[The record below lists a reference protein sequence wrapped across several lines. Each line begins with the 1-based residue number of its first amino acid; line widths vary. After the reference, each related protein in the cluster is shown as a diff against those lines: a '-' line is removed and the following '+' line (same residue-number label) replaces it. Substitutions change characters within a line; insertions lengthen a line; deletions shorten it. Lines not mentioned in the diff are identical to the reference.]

1 MSLLDKLNARI
12 QSKPKPVE
20 EMATA
25 LAARLVTSPKVAEG
39 SATSENRGDSKRSL
53 IAKLDQR
60 TVEAQ
65 PQVYAEVTR
74 ICSLV
79 AAPALKKGT
88 KEFEQFCRCH
98 ILASAYESGWRFFEP
113 QANAI
118 FTFERSQGLFCPIG
132 VGWGKTLITL
142 ACASIAFRERRA
154 HKILL
159 VVPSAVYP
167 QLMQRDINWARTKI
181 PLTMPIYGIGGKGAD
196 ARKMVVSGHRRGLYV
211 MPYSYLST
219 KDSVDLLQQIDA
231 GLLLLDE
238 AHNVKSRKA
247 ARTRRLFDWIEERRP
262 EIVALSGTMTSKS
275 IMDYH
280 HLIRACLREGTPLP
294 LSVQQAGEWSSVI
307 DSGAPAAQALT
318 GNPILPL
325 VEWARKIHPDLKEL
339 QRADV
344 TGFRTAYR
352 IRLVTSPGVVATGD
366 NEIGTSLM
374 IQNIP
379 SRLPEAA
386 GERLLAKL
394 LDDIEDLWVT
404 PNGDEIEHAIHAYKW
419 LYELH
424 SGFYNELVWPT
435 PEELAKR
442 RQIEPGVA
450 EGLLE
455 RARHHHAAGQRYAKE
470 LRSFLEHDSF
480 PGCDT
485 PLLVGA
491 TMERSGAKSVPAGLY
506 NLWATWRALRFDG
519 MPERDS
525 RAVRVADHK
534 ISAALRLAKEWAEE
548 GVGGLL
554 WVYHNEMGSWL
565 REALLQAGIEPLY
578 CPAGNVANQAI
589 IDPENKDRIAIVS
602 MSAHGTGKN
611 LQHFQKQAFVQWP
624 RSAVLAEQTLGRTH
638 RNGQLADEL
647 VVNTMLESP
656 FESLLFAAT
665 LNDAVYIHQST
676 GVRQKI
682 VYCEYSPLPKIYS
695 HEFLR
700 ARGFEPKALDETQQK
715 ELHERFG

>member
-1 MSLLDKLNARI
+1 MSLLDKLKARAAANI
-12 QSKPKPVE
+12 KPE
-20 EMATA
+20 QLATA
-25 LAARLVTSPKVAEG
+25 LVERLGNSPKVIG
-39 SATSENRGDSKRSL
+39 SSETSASSSPSL
-53 IAKLDQR
+53 ISKLTQR
-60 TVEAQ
+60 AAETQ
-65 PQVYAEVTR
+65 PIVYAEVSR
-74 ICSLV
+74 ICALAV
-79 AAPALKKGT
+79 AQTLKKGT
-88 KEFEQFCRCH
+88 KEFEAFCRTH
-98 ILASAYESGWRFFEP
+98 ILASAFDAGWRFFEP

-118 FTFERSQGLFCPIG
+118 LAFEQSLGLFCPIG

-167 QLMQRDINWARTKI
+167 QLMQRDISWARTKI
-181 PLTMPIYGIGGKGAD
+181 PLTMPIFGIGGKSAD
-196 ARKMVVSGHRRGLYV
+196 ARKMIVSGHRRGLYV

-219 KDSVDLLQQIDA
+219 KDSVDLLKQIDA

-247 ARTRRLFDWIEERRP
+247 ARTRRLLDWIAERKP
-262 EIVALSGTMTSKS
+262 EVVALSGTMTSKS

-280 HLIRACLREGTPLP
+280 HLIRTCLRAGTPLP
-294 LSVQQAGEWSSVI
+294 LSAQLAGEWSSVI
-307 DSGAPAAQALT
+307 DSGAPAAQVLT

-325 VEWARKIHPDLKEL
+325 VEWARKTCPDLEEL
-339 QRADV
+339 RRADV
-344 TGFRTAYR
+344 TGFRAAYR
-352 IRLVTSPGVVATGD
+352 LRLVTAPGVVATGD

-374 IQNIP
+374 LDNVP
-379 SRLPEAA
+379 SQLPKAA
-386 GERLLAKL
+386 GAQVLKKL
-394 LDDIEDLWVT
+394 VDDVEKLWVT
-404 PNGDEIEHAIHAYKW
+404 PNGDEIEFAIHAYKW

-424 SGFYNELVWPT
+424 SGFYNELVWPSL
-435 PEELAKR
+435 EELAKR
-442 RQIEPGVA
+442 RQIEPGAA

-455 RARHHHAAGQRYAKE
+455 RAKHHHAAGQRYAKR
-470 LRSFLEHDSF
+470 LREFLEHESF

-485 PLLVGA
+485 PLLAGA
-491 TMERSGAKSVPAGLY
+491 TMERSGGATVPADLFER
-506 NLWATWRALRFDG
+506 WRDWRALRFDG

-534 ISAALRLAKEWAEE
+534 ITAAVRFAKEWAEE
-548 GVGGLL
+548 GSGGLL
-554 WVYHNEMGSWL
+554 WVYHHEMGAWL

-578 CPAGNVANQAI
+578 CPAGDAANQAI
-589 IDPENKDRIAIVS
+589 IDPENKNRIAVVS

-611 LQHFQKQAFVQWP
+611 LQHFQRQAFVQWP

-647 VVNTMLESP
+647 VVNTMLESQ

-682 VYCEYSPLPKIYS
+682 VYCEYSTLPKIYS

-700 ARGFEPKALDETQQK
+700 ARGFEPRALDETQQK
-715 ELHERFG
+715 ELHERFGQEAV